1 MTSGP
6 DLHPTESNQ
15 RDADA
20 IARAMRLALEKAEG
34 FVGATAPNPPV
45 GCAILDA
52 AGQVLA
58 CEAHR
63 KAGLPHAEALAIAAC
78 RDNGLTDR
86 IDTIVVTLE
95 PCNHFGRTPP
105 CVDAILATPARRVVV
120 GALDPNP
127 RVDGNGLQRLAAR
140 GLTVSK
146 IDTLDH
152 PDAAELA
159 AACRRLIAPFAKHAL
174 TGMPWVTVKR
184 AFDRTGGMIPPA
196 GRKTFTSAESLTLAH
211 RLRRRADAVMTG
223 SGTILADRPEF
234 TVRHVPDHPGKRRQL
249 VILDRRE
256 RVPAHYIAAAR
267 ERGFDVSIAGDLAE
281 AVAKLGEAGVLEVLV
296 EAGPTLTGAI
306 LEVGLWDED
315 VTISQGEPD
324 QVSIRTRQ
332 DVFPTPKA
340 DAHVLRHH

>member
-1 MTSGP
+1 LTSGP
-6 DLHPTESNQ
+6 GLHQAENNQ
-15 RDADA
+15 QDADA
-20 IARAMRLALEKAEG
+20 IARALRLALEKAEA
-34 FVGATAPNPPV
+34 FAGATAPNPPV

-86 IDTIVVTLE
+86 IDTVVVTLE

-105 CVDAILATPARRVVV
+105 CVDAILGTPARRVVV

-140 GLTVSK
+140 GLTVSM
-146 IDTLDH
+146 IDTLNH

-196 GRKTFTSAESLTLAH
+196 GRKTFTSPESLILAH
-211 RLRRRADAVMTG
+211 RLRRRADAIMTG
-223 SGTILADRPEF
+223 SGTILADLPEF
-234 TVRHVPDHPGKRRQL
+234 TVRHLLDHPGKRRQL
-249 VILDRRE
+249 VILDRRA
-256 RVPAHYIAAAR
+256 RVPAHYIDEAR
-267 ERGFDVSIAGDLAE
+267 ARSFDVSIETDLTDAL
-281 AVAKLGEAGVLEVLV
+281 ANLGEAGALEVLV
-296 EAGPTLTGAI
+296 EAGPTLTDAV
-306 LEVGLWDED
+306 LAAGLWDED
-315 VTISQGEPD
+315 VTIRQGDPD
-324 QVSIRTRQ
+324 RVSIRTRH
-332 DVFPTPKA
+332 DIVPTQKA
-340 DAHVLRHH
+340 DAHVLRHR